1 MKLSHGAFWCA
12 AALLAGVAAPAAED
26 GSVRTIRLR
35 QDDAQVRYVSK
46 VYELKN
52 VTSEALLPFVNSAVL
67 RYSRNSSVRCVTG
80 DKDNR
85 RNALLVSTGEEF
97 MPYVD
102 AIVAALD
109 RAGSDGKDTAIRGTG
124 VANVA
129 YTPRY
134 RAASQFSE
142 IIDSTLGSASGK
154 AYVNRETNTI
164 FWRDQSAAAKRTL
177 GWVEKLDRPLP
188 QVNIRLNY
196 YELRDSDLRD
206 WGLDYLAWKNGP
218 GVNLLNLGYNAG
230 QMFVDELLESA
241 QYAATASWG
250 YGGFFT
256 APQFDMSFVRCLEQ
270 SGNASIAAS
279 ASLTMVNTPVRDQED
294 YHKLLRYQIRNR
306 DNAPFVYRVS
316 MYPEYQNIAKNVLGR
331 TFIGKS
337 FYEDED
343 GVKHSDPPVLDAR
356 LINPIICIDNG
367 VMPKGRDA
375 AKAPGGVLFSYA
387 LYFKNVVERGNTG
400 SELSNSA
407 TFTGSA
413 TLGFGV
419 EKILA
424 VYEKENDVEQTV
436 GFPILCRIPVLKYLF
451 STVTSIKERTY
462 IIVSAEA
469 QPVHPDSSG
478 FLDNVSVETQ
488 VERRIENPLRRDP
501 KKKTQDGAPA
511 EEQTK
516 KPEVKPAE
524 KPAAKPAE
532 KAPGKAPAA
541 EKRSEKNAGEVK

>member
-1 MKLSHGAFWCA
+1 MRPRHGALLCA
-12 AALLAGVAAPAAED
+12 AALLCGFSAPAAED

-35 QDDAQVRYVSK
+35 QDDAHVRFVSK
-46 VYELKN
+46 VYELEH
-52 VTSEALLPFVNSAVL
+52 VSAAEILPFVNSAAL
-67 RYSRNSSVRCVTG
+67 RYNRGSSVRRVTSAG
-80 DKDNR
+80 DPP

-109 RAGSDGKDTAIRGTG
+109 RPGKSKDSRQTISGTG
-124 VANVA
+124 VSRVA

-142 IIDSTLGSASGK
+142 IIDSTIGSAAGK

-164 FWRDQSAAAKRTL
+164 FWRDQSDAARRTL
-177 GWVEKLDRPLP
+177 DWVEKLDRPLP

-218 GVNLLNLGYNAG
+218 GVNLFNVGYNAG
-230 QMFVDELLESA
+230 QMFVNELLETA

-250 YGGFFT
+250 FGGFFT
-256 APQFDMSFVRCLEQ
+256 APQFDMSFIRCLEQ
-270 SGNASIAAS
+270 SGNATIAAS
-279 ASLTMVNTPVRDQED
+279 ASLTMVNTPIRDQED
-294 YHKLLRYQIRNR
+294 YRRLLRHQIENR
-306 DNAPFVYRVS
+306 DKAPFVYRVS

-337 FYEDED
+337 FYEDDD
-343 GVKHSDPPVLDAR
+343 GVKHSDPPVLDVR
-356 LINPIICIDNG
+356 LINPIVCLDKG
-367 VMPKGRDA
+367 EMPEKDP
-375 AKAPGGVLFSYA
+375 AKAKGAVLFSYA

-407 TFTGSA
+407 EFTGAA

-419 EKILA
+419 EKVLA
-424 VYEKENDVEQTV
+424 IYDKEHDVEQTV
-436 GFPILCRIPVLKYLF
+436 GFPILCRIPVLKYIF

-462 IIVSAEA
+462 IIVTAEA
-469 QPVHPDSSG
+469 LPVHPDTSG
-478 FLDNVSVETQ
+478 MLPNISVSTQ
-488 VERRIENPLRRDP
+488 VERRIENPLRKEESDEP
-501 KKKTQDGAPA
+501 KTAP
-511 EEQTK
+511 
-516 KPEVKPAE
+516 E
-524 KPAAKPAE
+524 KDAAKA
-532 KAPGKAPAA
+532 KAPENGKDAENAENVKAPEGAKA
-541 EKRSEKNAGEVK
+541 KAGEVK

>member
-1 MKLSHGAFWCA
+1 MKPRYNALLCA
-12 AALLAGVAAPAAED
+12 AVLLAGAAARAED

-35 QDDAQVRYVSK
+35 QDDAHVRFISK
-46 VYELKN
+46 VYELKH
-52 VTSEALLPFVNSAVL
+52 VPAEEMLPFVNSAVR
-67 RYSRNSSVRCVTG
+67 RYNRGSSVRRVTSTG
-80 DKDNR
+80 DNPC
-85 RNALLVSTGEEF
+85 NALLVSTGENF
-97 MPYVD
+97 IPYVD
-102 AIVAALD
+102 RIVEALD
-109 RAGSDGKDTAIRGTG
+109 RPGKDKNSAASIRGTG
-124 VANVA
+124 VSRIA

-142 IIDSTLGSASGK
+142 IIDSTIGSASGK
-154 AYVNRETNTI
+154 AYVDRETNTI
-164 FWRDQSAAAKRTL
+164 FWRDQSDAAKRTL
-177 GWVEKLDRPLP
+177 QWVETLDRPLP

-230 QMFVDELLESA
+230 QMFVDELLETA

-256 APQFDMSFVRCLEQ
+256 APQFDMSFIRCLEQ
-270 SGNASIAAS
+270 SGNANIAAS
-279 ASLTMVNTPVRDQED
+279 ASLTMVNTPVRDKED
-294 YHKLLRYQIRNR
+294 YRRLLRHQIENR

-343 GVKHSDPPVLDAR
+343 GVKHSDPPMLDAR
-356 LINPIICIDNG
+356 FINPIVCIENG
-367 VMPKGRDA
+367 EMPKKDP
-375 AKAPGGVLFSYA
+375 AKAKGGVLFSYV
-387 LYFKNVVERGNTG
+387 LHFKNVVERGNTG

-407 TFTGSA
+407 TFTGA
-413 TLGFGV
+413 TTLGFGR
-419 EKILA
+419 EKVLA

-462 IIVSAEA
+462 IIVTAEA
-469 QPVHPDSSG
+469 LPVHPDSSG
-478 FLDNVSVETQ
+478 MLPNTSISTQ
-488 VERRIENPLRRDP
+488 VERRIENPLRSEP
-501 KKKTQDGAPA
+501 EEKKTAPD
-511 EEQTK
+511 K
-516 KPEVKPAE
+516 KDNSK
-524 KPAAKPAE
+524 
-532 KAPGKAPAA
+532 
-541 EKRSEKNAGEVK
+541 SGEVK

>member
-1 MKLSHGAFWCA
+1 MNSRYGMLLCA
-12 AALLAGVAAPAAED
+12 AALVSGTVAATAAED
-26 GSVRTIRLR
+26 SGSSRTIRLR
-35 QDDAQVRYVSK
+35 QDEAHVRFVSK
-46 VYELKN
+46 IYELKF
-52 VTSEALLPFVNSAVL
+52 VSAAEILPFVNSAIL
-67 RYSRNSSVRCVTG
+67 RYNRSSSVRRVTSES
-80 DKDNR
+80 DPR
-85 RNALLVSTGEEF
+85 HSALLVSTGEEF

-102 AIVAALD
+102 KIIEALD
-109 RAGSDGKDTAIRGTG
+109 RPGKAKGKDKGKSGDAPASISGTG
-124 VANVA
+124 VSRIA

-142 IIDSTLGSASGK
+142 IIDSGIGSDVGK

-177 GWVEKLDRPLP
+177 GWVETLDRPLP

-230 QMFVDELLESA
+230 HMFVDELLETA

-256 APQFDMSFVRCLEQ
+256 APQFDLSFIRCLEQ
-270 SGNASIAAS
+270 SGNATVAAS

-294 YHKLLRYQIRNR
+294 YRKLLRYQIENR
-306 DNAPFVYRVS
+306 DKAPFVYRVS

-337 FYEDED
+337 YYEDED
-343 GVKHSDPPVLDAR
+343 GVKHADPPVLDVR
-356 LINPIICIDNG
+356 LINPIVCLENG
-367 VMPKGRDA
+367 EMPKKHPEKGKGA
-375 AKAPGGVLFSYA
+375 VLFSYS

-407 TFTGSA
+407 TFTGAA
-413 TLGFGV
+413 TLGFGN
-419 EKILA
+419 EKVLA

-436 GFPILCRIPVLKYLF
+436 GFPIVCRIPILKYLF

-462 IIVSAEA
+462 IIVTAEA
-469 QPVHPDSSG
+469 LPVHPDSSG
-478 FLDNVSVETQ
+478 MLPNSSVSTQ
-488 VERRIENPLRRDP
+488 VERRIENPLR
-501 KKKTQDGAPA
+501 K
-511 EEQTK
+511 EQPGQK
-516 KPEVKPAE
+516 AVKPA
-524 KPAAKPAE
+524 A
-532 KAPGKAPAA
+532 
-541 EKRSEKNAGEVK
+541 SEEVK

>member
-1 MKLSHGAFWCA
+1 MRSRYG
-12 AALLAGVAAPAAED
+12 ALLCVAAIFSGVSVQAAED

-35 QDDAQVRYVSK
+35 QDDAHVRFVSK
-46 VYELKN
+46 VYELKH
-52 VTSEALLPFVNSAVL
+52 VSSAEMLPFVNSAVQ
-67 RYSRNSSVRCVTG
+67 RYNRSSSVRRVTSDG
-80 DKDNR
+80 DKPS
-85 RNALLVSTGEEF
+85 NALLVSTGEEF
-97 MPYVD
+97 IPYVD
-102 AIVAALD
+102 KIVAALD
-109 RAGSDGKDTAIRGTG
+109 RPGKDGRDKASISGTG
-124 VANVA
+124 MSRIA

-134 RAASQFSE
+134 RAASQFAE
-142 IIDSTLGSASGK
+142 IIDSTIGSAAGK

-177 GWVEKLDRPLP
+177 DWVEKLDRPLP

-218 GVNLLNLGYNAG
+218 GVNLFNVGYNAG
-230 QMFVDELLESA
+230 QMFINELLETA

-250 YGGFFT
+250 IGGFFT

-270 SGNASIAAS
+270 SGNATISAS

-294 YHKLLRYQIRNR
+294 YRKLLRHQIENR
-306 DNAPFVYRVS
+306 DKAPFVYRVS

-337 FYEDED
+337 YYEDED
-343 GVKHSDPPVLDAR
+343 GVKHSDPPVLDVR
-356 LINPIICIDNG
+356 LINPIICLENG
-367 VMPKGRDA
+367 EMAQKDPAKGKGA
-375 AKAPGGVLFSYA
+375 VLFSYT

-407 TFTGSA
+407 TFTGAA
-413 TLGFGV
+413 TLGFGI
-419 EKILA
+419 EKVLA

-462 IIVSAEA
+462 IIVTAEA
-469 QPVHPDSSG
+469 LPLHPDSSG
-478 FLDNVSVETQ
+478 MLSNISVATQ
-488 VERRIENPLRRDP
+488 VERRIENPLRKEPED
-501 KKKTQDGAPA
+501 KKDARSA
-511 EEQTK
+511 
-516 KPEVKPAE
+516 KPESA
-524 KPAAKPAE
+524 
-532 KAPGKAPAA
+532 
-541 EKRSEKNAGEVK
+541 EVK

>member
-1 MKLSHGAFWCA
+1 MKLRYGVCWCA
-12 AALLAGVAAPAAED
+12 AALLATAGASAAED
-26 GSVRTIRLR
+26 GAVRTIRLR
-35 QDDAQVRYVSK
+35 QDDAQVRYISK

-52 VTSEALLPFVNSAVL
+52 VSSEAMLPFVNSAVL
-67 RYSRNSSVRCVTG
+67 RYSRSSSVRRVTG
-80 DKDNR
+80 GDGGEC
-85 RNALLVSTGEEF
+85 NALLVSTGEEF

-109 RAGSDGKDTAIRGTG
+109 RPGADGKQGAIEGTG
-124 VANVA
+124 MARVA

-134 RAASQFSE
+134 RASSQFSE
-142 IIDSTLGSASGK
+142 IIDATRGSASGK
-154 AYVNRETNTI
+154 AYVNRETNTV
-164 FWRDQSAAAKRTL
+164 FWRDQSDAAKRTL
-177 GWVEKLDRPLP
+177 GWVEQLDRPLP

-241 QYAATASWG
+241 QFAATTSWG

-294 YHKLLRYQIRNR
+294 YHKLLRFQIANR

-337 FYEDED
+337 FYEDDD
-343 GVKHSDPPVLDAR
+343 GVKHSDPPVLDVR
-356 LINPIICIDNG
+356 LINPIVCLDNG
-367 VMPKGRDA
+367 VMPQGKDA

-407 TFTGSA
+407 VFTGSA
-413 TLGFGV
+413 TLGFGN
-419 EKILA
+419 EKLLA

-469 QPVHPDSSG
+469 QPVHPDTSG
-478 FLDNVSVETQ
+478 FLDSVSAETQ
-488 VERRIENPLRRDP
+488 VKRRIENPLRRDP
-501 KKKTQDGAPA
+501 KHKQQTEQSEAAPA
-511 EEQTK
+511 GE
-516 KPEVKPAE
+516 
-524 KPAAKPAE
+524 KPAE
-532 KAPGKAPAA
+532 KAA
-541 EKRSEKNAGEVK
+541 EKNAGEVK

>member
-1 MKLSHGAFWCA
+1 MTSRYHALLMS
-12 AALLAGVAAPAAED
+12 AALLFST
-26 GSVRTIRLR
+26 GSSARSEEGHRRTIRLR
-35 QDDAQVRYVSK
+35 QNDAQVRFVSK
-46 VYELKN
+46 IYELKH
-52 VTSEALLPFVNSAVL
+52 VKSEELLPFVNSAVL
-67 RYSRNSSVRCVTG
+67 RYSRSSSVRRVTEERDG
-80 DKDNR
+80 G
-85 RNALLVSTGEEF
+85 RNALLVSTGAEF

-102 AIVAALD
+102 EIVAALD
-109 RAGSDGKDTAIRGTG
+109 RPGKVGSDGSVIMGTG
-124 VANVA
+124 MSRIA

-142 IIDSTLGSASGK
+142 IIDSTLGSSSGA

-177 GWVEKLDRPLP
+177 EWVGRLDRPLP

-218 GVNLLNLGYNAG
+218 GVNMLNLGYNAG
-230 QMFVDELLESA
+230 QILIDELLESA
-241 QYAATASWG
+241 QFAATSTWG
-250 YGGFFT
+250 FGGFFT
-256 APQFDMSFVRCLEQ
+256 APQFDMSFIRCLEQ
-270 SGNASIAAS
+270 SGNANVAAS
-279 ASLTMVNTPVRDQED
+279 ASLTMVNTPVRDQAD
-294 YHKLLRYQIRNR
+294 YHRLIKYQIEHR
-306 DNAPFVYRVS
+306 DNAPFVYRIS

-343 GVKHSDPPVLDAR
+343 GIKHSDPPVLDVR
-356 LINPIICIDNG
+356 LINPVVCLNNG
-367 VMPKGRDA
+367 N
-375 AKAPGGVLFSYA
+375 APVSGTKFDGKDGGVLFSYT

-407 TFTGSA
+407 TFTGAA

-424 VYEKENDVEQTV
+424 VYDKENDVEQTV

-469 QPVHPDSSG
+469 MPIHPDNSG
-478 FLDNVSVETQ
+478 MLENVSASTQ
-488 VERRIENPLRRDP
+488 VERRIENPLRKDP
-501 KKKTQDGAPA
+501 ETQ
-511 EEQTK
+511 E
-516 KPEVKPAE
+516 
-524 KPAAKPAE
+524 
-532 KAPGKAPAA
+532 PAA
-541 EKRSEKNAGEVK
+541 EKSGKVK

>member
-1 MKLSHGAFWCA
+1 MKLRFGAFWCA
-12 AALLAGVAAPAAED
+12 AALLAGAAAQADD

-52 VTSEALLPFVNSAVL
+52 VTNEEVLPFVNSAVL
-67 RYSRNSSVRCVTG
+67 RYSRNSSVRRVTG
-80 DKDNR
+80 DGDAK
-85 RNALLVSTGEEF
+85 RNALLVSTGEAF

-109 RAGSDGKDTAIRGTG
+109 RPGADGKRGAIRGTG
-124 VANVA
+124 MSRIA

-134 RAASQFSE
+134 RAASQFAE
-142 IIDSTLGSASGK
+142 IIDSTLASASGK

-164 FWRDQSAAAKRTL
+164 FWRDQSTAAKRTL

-218 GVNLLNLGYNAG
+218 GVNMLNLGYNAG
-230 QMFVDELLESA
+230 RIFVDELLESA

-270 SGNASIAAS
+270 SGNASVAAS
-279 ASLTMVNTPVRDQED
+279 ASLTMINTPVRDQED
-294 YHKLLRYQIRNR
+294 YQKLLDYQIRHR

-337 FYEDED
+337 YYEDED
-343 GVKHSDPPVLDAR
+343 GVKHSDPPVLDVR
-356 LINPIICIDNG
+356 LINPIVCLENG
-367 VMPKGRDA
+367 VMPKGREA
-375 AKAPGGVLFSYA
+375 MKAPGGVLFFYA
-387 LYFKNVVERGNTG
+387 LYFKNVIERGNTG

-407 TFTGSA
+407 TFTGAA

-436 GFPILCRIPVLKYLF
+436 GFPILCRIPILKYLF

-469 QPVHPDSSG
+469 QPIHPDSSG
-478 FLDNVSVETQ
+478 LLDNVSVEAQ

-501 KKKTQDGAPA
+501 KKRPKADKPQTAP
-511 EEQTK
+511 Q
-516 KPEVKPAE
+516 AE
-524 KPAAKPAE
+524 KK
-532 KAPGKAPAA
+532 
-541 EKRSEKNAGEVK
+541 AGEVK

>member
-1 MKLSHGAFWCA
+1 MRSRYGALLCA
-12 AALLAGVAAPAAED
+12 TALLAGGAAAAEED
-26 GSVRTIRLR
+26 GSVRTIHLL
-35 QDDAQVRYVSK
+35 QDDAHVRFVSK
-46 VYELKN
+46 VYELKH
-52 VTSEALLPFVNSAVL
+52 VSGAEILPFVNSAVQ
-67 RYSRNSSVRCVTG
+67 RYNRSSSVRRVTSDG
-80 DKDNR
+80 NPP

-102 AIVAALD
+102 AIIAALD
-109 RAGSDGKDTAIRGTG
+109 RPGSKNGSQQAISGTG
-124 VANVA
+124 MARVA

-142 IIDSTLGSASGK
+142 IIDATIGSAVGR
-154 AYVNRETNTI
+154 AYVNRETNTV
-164 FWRDQSAAAKRTL
+164 FWRDQSAAARRTL
-177 GWVEKLDRPLP
+177 RWVGTLDRPLP

-230 QMFVDELLESA
+230 QMFVNELLESA

-250 YGGFFT
+250 FGGFFT
-256 APQFDMSFVRCLEQ
+256 APQFDMSFIRCLEQ
-270 SGNASIAAS
+270 SGNANIAAS
-279 ASLTMVNTPVRDQED
+279 ASLTMVNTPVRDLED
-294 YHKLLRYQIRNR
+294 YRRLLRYQIEHR

-337 FYEDED
+337 FYEDDD
-343 GVKHSDPPVLDAR
+343 GVKHSDPPVLDVR
-356 LINPIICIDNG
+356 LINPIVCVDNG
-367 VMPKGRDA
+367 VMPEDDPG
-375 AKAPGGVLFSYA
+375 KAPGGVLFAYA

-407 TFTGSA
+407 TFTGAA

-419 EKILA
+419 EKVLA

-462 IIVSAEA
+462 IIVTAEA
-469 QPVHPDSSG
+469 LPVHPDSSG
-478 FLDNVSVETQ
+478 MLPNVSVSTQ
-488 VERRIENPLRRDP
+488 VERRIENPLRRDQSEP
-501 KKKTQDGAPA
+501 
-511 EEQTK
+511 
-516 KPEVKPAE
+516 
-524 KPAAKPAE
+524 
-532 KAPGKAPAA
+532 APAA
-541 EKRSEKNAGEVK
+541 EPAEPAASGEVK

>member
-1 MKLSHGAFWCA
+1 MKPCHSALLCA
-12 AALLAGVAAPAAED
+12 AAMLAGISAAAAED

-35 QDDAQVRYVSK
+35 QDDAHVRFVSK

-52 VTSEALLPFVNSAVL
+52 VSSAEILPFVNSAVQ
-67 RYSRNSSVRCVTG
+67 RYNRNSSVRRVTSAG
-80 DKDNR
+80 DR
-85 RNALLVSTGEEF
+85 PSNAILVSTGEEF
-97 MPYVD
+97 IPYVD
-102 AIVAALD
+102 KIVAALD
-109 RAGSDGKDTAIRGTG
+109 RPGRNKNTASISGTG
-124 VANVA
+124 MSRIA

-142 IIDSTLGSASGK
+142 IIDRTIGSATGK
-154 AYVNRETNTI
+154 AYVNRESNTI
-164 FWRDQSAAAKRTL
+164 FWRDQSDAAKRTL

-218 GVNLLNLGYNAG
+218 GVNMFNVGYNAG
-230 QMFVDELLESA
+230 QMFVNELLETA

-256 APQFDMSFVRCLEQ
+256 APQFDLSFIRCLEQ
-270 SGNASIAAS
+270 SGNATVAAS

-294 YHKLLRYQIRNR
+294 YHRLLRHQIENR
-306 DNAPFVYRVS
+306 DKAPFVYRVS

-337 FYEDED
+337 YYEDED
-343 GVKHSDPPVLDAR
+343 GVKHADPPILDAR
-356 LINPIICIDNG
+356 FINPIICLENG
-367 VMPKGRDA
+367 EMPQKDPQKGKGA
-375 AKAPGGVLFSYA
+375 VLFSYS
-387 LYFKNVVERGNTG
+387 LHFKNVVERGNTG

-413 TLGFGV
+413 TLSFGV
-419 EKILA
+419 EKVLA
-424 VYEKENDVEQTV
+424 VYDKEHDVEQTV
-436 GFPILCRIPVLKYLF
+436 GFPILCRIPVLKYIF

-462 IIVSAEA
+462 IIVTAEA
-469 QPVHPDSSG
+469 LPVHPDLTGMLPNTS
-478 FLDNVSVETQ
+478 VSTQ

-501 KKKTQDGAPA
+501 DDKKDAKSA
-511 EEQTK
+511 
-516 KPEVKPAE
+516 KPE
-524 KPAAKPAE
+524 
-532 KAPGKAPAA
+532 AA
-541 EKRSEKNAGEVK
+541 EVK

>member
-1 MKLSHGAFWCA
+1 MKVRYGALLCA
-12 AALLAGVAAPAAED
+12 AAIFSGVAAQAAED

-35 QDDAQVRYVSK
+35 QDDAHVRFVSK
-46 VYELKN
+46 VYELKH
-52 VTSEALLPFVNSAVL
+52 VSSSEILPFVNLAVL
-67 RYSRNSSVRCVTG
+67 RYNRGSSVRRITSAG
-80 DKDNR
+80 DPP

-102 AIVAALD
+102 KIVEALD
-109 RAGSDGKDTAIRGTG
+109 RPGKDKNDKKDKKDKSSATISGTG
-124 VANVA
+124 VSRIA

-142 IIDSTLGSASGK
+142 IIDATLGSASGK

-177 GWVEKLDRPLP
+177 DWVEKLDRPLP

-218 GVNLLNLGYNAG
+218 GVNLFNVGYNAG
-230 QMFVDELLESA
+230 QMFINELLESA

-250 YGGFFT
+250 IGGFFT

-270 SGNASIAAS
+270 SGNANISAS
-279 ASLTMVNTPVRDQED
+279 ASLTMVNTPVHDLED
-294 YHKLLRYQIRNR
+294 YRRLLRHQIENR
-306 DNAPFVYRVS
+306 DKAPFVYRVS

-337 FYEDED
+337 YYEDDD
-343 GVKHSDPPVLDAR
+343 GVKHSDPPVLDVR
-356 LINPIICIDNG
+356 LINPIVCVENG
-367 VMPKGRDA
+367 EMPQKDLDQAKGA
-375 AKAPGGVLFSYA
+375 VLFSYA

-407 TFTGSA
+407 TFTGAA

-419 EKILA
+419 EKVLA

-462 IIVSAEA
+462 IIVTAEA
-469 QPVHPDSSG
+469 LPVHPDFTGMLPNTS
-478 FLDNVSVETQ
+478 VSTQ

-501 KKKTQDGAPA
+501 EEGKDAKT
-511 EEQTK
+511 TK
-516 KPEVKPAE
+516 KESAEVK
-524 KPAAKPAE
+524 
-532 KAPGKAPAA
+532 
-541 EKRSEKNAGEVK
+541 

>member
-1 MKLSHGAFWCA
+1 MRFGYTAPLMA
-12 AALLAGVAAPAAED
+12 AAFLAAGGVRAEE
-26 GSVRTIRLR
+26 SPQVRTIRLR
-35 QDDAQVRYVSK
+35 QDDAQVRFESK
-46 VYELKN
+46 VYELKHIK
-52 VTSEALLPFVNSAVL
+52 SEELLPFVKSAVL
-67 RYSRNSSVRCVTG
+67 RYSRNSSVRRITSEG
-80 DKDNR
+80 GEA
-85 RNALLVSTGEEF
+85 RNALLVSTGTEF

-102 AIVAALD
+102 SIVAALD
-109 RAGSDGKDTAIRGTG
+109 RPGKVGSDGSVIQGTG
-124 VANVA
+124 MSRVA

-142 IIDSTLGSASGK
+142 IIDSTLGSTSGA

-177 GWVEKLDRPLP
+177 EWVGKLDRPLP

-230 QMFVDELLESA
+230 QMFIDELLEGA
-241 QYAATASWG
+241 QFAATATWG
-250 YGGFFT
+250 MGGFFT
-256 APQFDMSFVRCLEQ
+256 APQFDMSFIRCLEQ
-270 SGNASIAAS
+270 SGNASAAAA
-279 ASLTMVNTPVRDQED
+279 ASLTMVNTPVRDQAD
-294 YHKLLRYQIRNR
+294 YHRLLKYQIEHR

-343 GVKHSDPPVLDAR
+343 GIKHADPPVLDVR
-356 LINPIICIDNG
+356 LINPIICLKNG
-367 VMPKGRDA
+367 EFPA
-375 AKAPGGVLFSYA
+375 AGAKFDGKDGGVLFSYT
-387 LYFKNVVERGNTG
+387 LHFKNVVERGNTG

-407 TFTGSA
+407 VFTGAA

-469 QPVHPDSSG
+469 QPIHPDSSG
-478 FLDNVSVETQ
+478 MLENVSVSTQ
-488 VERRIENPLRRDP
+488 VERRIENPLRKEPEENRP
-501 KKKTQDGAPA
+501 TEKK
-511 EEQTK
+511 
-516 KPEVKPAE
+516 
-524 KPAAKPAE
+524 
-532 KAPGKAPAA
+532 
-541 EKRSEKNAGEVK
+541 SGEVK

>member
-1 MKLSHGAFWCA
+1 MKLRYTALICA
-12 AALLAGVAAPAAED
+12 AALWAGGSAQAAED

-35 QDDAQVRYVSK
+35 QDDAQVRFVSK
-46 VYELKN
+46 VYDLKH
-52 VTSEALLPFVNSAVL
+52 VSAEEMLPFVNSAVL
-67 RYSRNSSVRCVTG
+67 RYSRSSSVRRVTAEG
-80 DKDNR
+80 EENK

-102 AIVAALD
+102 AIVSALD
-109 RAGSDGKDTAIRGTG
+109 RPGADGKASAISGTG
-124 VANVA
+124 MARVA

-142 IIDSTLGSASGK
+142 IIDSTIGSASGK
-154 AYVNRETNTI
+154 SYVNRETNTV
-164 FWRDQSAAAKRTL
+164 FWRDQSAAARRTL
-177 GWVEKLDRPLP
+177 RWVGELDRPLP

-230 QMFVDELLESA
+230 HMFVDELLDSM
-241 QYAATASWG
+241 QFAATSTWG
-250 YGGFFT
+250 IGGFFT
-256 APQFDMSFVRCLEQ
+256 APQFDMSFIRCLEQ
-270 SGNASIAAS
+270 SGNANIAAS

-294 YHKLLRYQIRNR
+294 FHRLLKYQINNR

-337 FYEDED
+337 YYEDED
-343 GVKHSDPPVLDAR
+343 GVKHSDPPVLDVR
-356 LINPIICIDNG
+356 LINPIVCLDKGIA
-367 VMPKGRDA
+367 PKQDGA
-375 AKAPGGVLFSYA
+375 GYPGGVLFFYS

-407 TFTGSA
+407 NFTGSA

-424 VYEKENDVEQTV
+424 VYEKDNDVEQTV
-436 GFPILCRIPVLKYLF
+436 GFPILCRIPVLKYIF

-469 QPVHPDSSG
+469 LPIHPDRSG
-478 FLDNVSVETQ
+478 MLNNTSASTR
-488 VERRIENPLRRDP
+488 VERRIENPLRKEP
-501 KKKTQDGAPA
+501 EEPAPAGEKDGA
-511 EEQTK
+511 K
-516 KPEVKPAE
+516 KAPGRPAE
-524 KPAAKPAE
+524 KKE
-532 KAPGKAPAA
+532 
-541 EKRSEKNAGEVK
+541 GEVK

>member
-1 MKLSHGAFWCA
+1 MRSSVSAC
-12 AALLAGVAAPAAED
+12 LLAFSLAGAAVWAAEESSD
-26 GSVRTIRLR
+26 VRTIRLR
-35 QDDAQVRYVSK
+35 QDDAQVRFTSK
-46 VYELKN
+46 IYELKH
-52 VTSEALLPFVNSAVL
+52 VSGEELLPFVNSAVQ
-67 RYSRNSSVRCVTG
+67 RYNRSSSVRRVTG
-80 DKDNR
+80 GGEKEKC
-85 RNALLVSTGEEF
+85 NALLVSTGVDF

-102 AIVAALD
+102 KIVAALD
-109 RAGSDGKDTAIRGTG
+109 RPGKVGEDGSVIQGTG
-124 VANVA
+124 VAQIA

-142 IIDSTLGSASGK
+142 VIDSTLGSSSGA

-164 FWRDQSAAAKRTL
+164 FWRDQSDAAKRTL
-177 GWVEKLDRPLP
+177 GWVKELDRPLP

-230 QMFVDELLESA
+230 QMFVDELIESA

-250 YGGFFT
+250 WGGFFT
-256 APQFDMSFVRCLEQ
+256 APQFDMSFIRCLEQ
-270 SGNASIAAS
+270 SGNANIAAS
-279 ASLTMVNTPVRDQED
+279 ASLTMVNTPVRDRKD
-294 YHKLLRYQIRNR
+294 YLKLLNYQIKNR
-306 DNAPFVYRVS
+306 ENAPFVYRVS

-337 FYEDED
+337 YYEDED
-343 GVKHSDPPVLDAR
+343 GVKHADPPVLDAR
-356 LINPIICIDNG
+356 LINPIVCLENG
-367 VMPKGRDA
+367 QSSTDPS
-375 AKAPGGVLFSYA
+375 APNAGSVLFSYV

-407 TFTGSA
+407 EFTGSA

-469 QPVHPDSSG
+469 LPIHPDSSG
-478 FLDNVSVETQ
+478 MLNNVSASTQ
-488 VERRIENPLRRDP
+488 VERRIENPLRSEPDED
-501 KKKTQDGAPA
+501 KKAD
-511 EEQTK
+511 EK
-516 KPEVKPAE
+516 KPDEEKKPAD
-524 KPAAKPAE
+524 AAK
-532 KAPGKAPAA
+532 
-541 EKRSEKNAGEVK
+541 SGEVK

>member
-1 MKLSHGAFWCA
+1 MRSHYGALLCA
-12 AALLAGVAAPAAED
+12 AALLPGVAVRAAE
-26 GSVRTIRLR
+26 GESSTRTIRLR
-35 QDDAQVRYVSK
+35 QDDAHVRFVSK
-46 VYELKN
+46 VYELKH
-52 VTSEALLPFVNSAVL
+52 VSAAELLPFVNSAIL
-67 RYSRNSSVRCVTG
+67 RYNRSSSIRRVTSTG
-80 DKDNR
+80 DKPDN
-85 RNALLVSTGEEF
+85 AILVSTGEEF

-102 AIVAALD
+102 RIVEALD
-109 RAGSDGKDTAIRGTG
+109 RPGKTEDSAASINGTG
-124 VANVA
+124 VARIA

-142 IIDSTLGSASGK
+142 IIDSTIGSSSGK

-164 FWRDQSAAAKRTL
+164 FWRDQSDAAKRTL
-177 GWVEKLDRPLP
+177 GWVETLDRPLP

-218 GVNLLNLGYNAG
+218 GVNMFNVGYNAG
-230 QMFVDELLESA
+230 QMFVNELLETA

-256 APQFDMSFVRCLEQ
+256 APQFDLSFIRCLEQ
-270 SGNASIAAS
+270 SGNANIAAS

-294 YHKLLRYQIRNR
+294 YRRLLRYQIENR
-306 DNAPFVYRVS
+306 DKAPFVYRVA

-337 FYEDED
+337 YYEDDD
-343 GVKHSDPPVLDAR
+343 GVKHSDPPVLDVR
-356 LINPIICIDNG
+356 FINPIVCIENG
-367 VMPKGRDA
+367 EMSK
-375 AKAPGGVLFSYA
+375 KAPDKAKGAVLFSYV

-407 TFTGSA
+407 TFTGAA
-413 TLGFGV
+413 TLGFGN
-419 EKILA
+419 EKVLA

-436 GFPILCRIPVLKYLF
+436 GFPILCRIPVLKYIF

-462 IIVSAEA
+462 IIVTAEA
-469 QPVHPDSSG
+469 LPIHPDSSG
-478 FLDNVSVETQ
+478 MLHNNSVSTQ

-501 KKKTQDGAPA
+501 EEKKV
-511 EEQTK
+511 EQ
-516 KPEVKPAE
+516 
-524 KPAAKPAE
+524 PAA
-532 KAPGKAPAA
+532 
-541 EKRSEKNAGEVK
+541 SEAKSGEVK

>member
-1 MKLSHGAFWCA
+1 MRPRYGALLCA
-12 AALLAGVAAPAAED
+12 AAIFSGVSMQAAED

-35 QDDAQVRYVSK
+35 QDDAHVRFVSK
-46 VYELKN
+46 VYELKH
-52 VTSEALLPFVNSAVL
+52 VSSTEILPFVNSAVL
-67 RYSRNSSVRCVTG
+67 RYNRNSSVRRITSTG
-80 DKDNR
+80 DQP

-102 AIVAALD
+102 KIVEALD
-109 RAGSDGKDTAIRGTG
+109 RPGKNDKNSASISGTG
-124 VANVA
+124 VSRIA

-134 RAASQFSE
+134 RAASQFAE
-142 IIDSTLGSASGK
+142 IIDATIGSASGK

-164 FWRDQSAAAKRTL
+164 FWRDQSTAAKRTL
-177 GWVEKLDRPLP
+177 TWVEKLDRPLP

-218 GVNLLNLGYNAG
+218 GVNLFNVGYNAG
-230 QMFVDELLESA
+230 QMFINELLESA

-250 YGGFFT
+250 IGGFFT

-270 SGNASIAAS
+270 SGNATISAS

-294 YHKLLRYQIRNR
+294 YRRLLRHQIENR
-306 DNAPFVYRVS
+306 DKAPFVYRVS

-337 FYEDED
+337 YYEDDD
-343 GVKHSDPPVLDAR
+343 GVKHSDPPVLDVR
-356 LINPIICIDNG
+356 LINPIVCIENG
-367 VMPKGRDA
+367 EMPKKDP
-375 AKAPGGVLFSYA
+375 AKAKGVVLFSYA

-407 TFTGSA
+407 TFTGAA

-419 EKILA
+419 EKVLA

-462 IIVSAEA
+462 IIVTAEA
-469 QPVHPDSSG
+469 LPVHPDFSG
-478 FLDNVSVETQ
+478 MLPNTSVSTQ
-488 VERRIENPLRRDP
+488 VERRIENPLRREQND
-501 KKKTQDGAPA
+501 KKDDKKA
-511 EEQTK
+511 
-516 KPEVKPAE
+516 KPE
-524 KPAAKPAE
+524 
-532 KAPGKAPAA
+532 AA
-541 EKRSEKNAGEVK
+541 EVK

>member
-1 MKLSHGAFWCA
+1 MRFSISACLLAASLAGA
-12 AALLAGVAAPAAED
+12 AAWAAEESS
-26 GSVRTIRLR
+26 GVRTIRLR
-35 QDDAQVRYVSK
+35 QDDAQVRFISK
-46 VYELKN
+46 IYELKN
-52 VTSEALLPFVNSAVL
+52 VSGEELLPFVNSAVQ
-67 RYSRNSSVRCVTG
+67 RYNRSSSVRRITG
-80 DKDNR
+80 DGDKNKC
-85 RNALLVSTGEEF
+85 NALLVSTGVDF

-102 AIVAALD
+102 KIVAALD
-109 RAGSDGKDTAIRGTG
+109 RPGKVGEDGSVIQGTG
-124 VANVA
+124 VAQIA

-142 IIDSTLGSASGK
+142 IIDSTLGSSSGA

-177 GWVEKLDRPLP
+177 GWVKELDRPLP

-230 QMFVDELLESA
+230 QMFVNELIESA

-256 APQFDMSFVRCLEQ
+256 APQFDMSFIRCLEQ
-270 SGNASIAAS
+270 SGNANIAAS
-279 ASLTMVNTPVRDQED
+279 ASLTMVNTPVRDRND
-294 YHKLLRYQIRNR
+294 YLKLLNYQIKHR
-306 DNAPFVYRVS
+306 DNAPYVYRVS

-337 FYEDED
+337 YYEDDD
-343 GVKHSDPPVLDAR
+343 GVKHADPPVLDVR
-356 LINPIICIDNG
+356 LINPIVCLENG
-367 VMPKGRDA
+367 QTSTDPS
-375 AKAPGGVLFSYA
+375 APNAGSVLFSYA

-407 TFTGSA
+407 EFTGSA

-436 GFPILCRIPVLKYLF
+436 GFPILCRIPILKYIF

-469 QPVHPDSSG
+469 LPIHPDSSG
-478 FLDNVSVETQ
+478 MLNNVSASTQ
-488 VERRIENPLRRDP
+488 VERRIENPLRSDP
-501 KKKTQDGAPA
+501 DEQPQPQ
-511 EEQTK
+511 EEK
-516 KPEVKPAE
+516 KPAE
-524 KPAAKPAE
+524 TKK
-532 KAPGKAPAA
+532 
-541 EKRSEKNAGEVK
+541 SGEVK